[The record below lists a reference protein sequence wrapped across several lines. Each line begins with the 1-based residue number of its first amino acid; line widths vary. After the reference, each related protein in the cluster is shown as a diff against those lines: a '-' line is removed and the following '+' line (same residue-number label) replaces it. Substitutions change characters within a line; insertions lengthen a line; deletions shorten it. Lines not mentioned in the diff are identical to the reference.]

1 MKSIVVNVFGSDYN
15 VKADSDGEEHIV
27 EVAGLVD
34 RKMREIEAQYR
45 QPSPARTAVFACM
58 NFADELLKGQR
69 GVDAGWC
76 RHRVGALIDKLDTVI
91 GAG

>member
-15 VKADSDGEEHIV
+15 VKADIDGEAHIV

-34 RKMREIEAQYR
+34 KKMREIDAQYR
-45 QPSPARTAVFACM
+45 QPTPARTAVFAAL
-58 NFADELLKGQR
+58 NFADDLLKGQR
-69 GVDAGWC
+69 GVDGGWV

-91 GAG
+91 GTD